1 MRVLFRFFFC
11 IFFFFFSFDT
21 IQAQEQWYS
30 FFSINGT
37 VIDASDSI
45 PLSYTHV
52 YLINKSK
59 FQVADSEGKFSF
71 TLKNGDTLVF
81 SNVGYTTRF
90 IIFRES
96 LQEDSTPYKIKLS
109 KNTVTLQNVTIYG
122 KNVLEGFF
130 QQNRIRYNDYE
141 VKSPEDKILYYNPS
155 FDVSGSGFAIGGV
168 ISLLASQFN
177 SEYKQLKKL
186 NAIRQKE
193 RLVYEEEY
201 AKEYLKYLI
210 RKRLHTDVVL
220 QNTSFLRGE
229 IPAFLE
235 FCSPTTEFLEYASDY
250 EIIRMLKIKESLY
263 IDKVKLESGSSDDAI
278 TTMELRRLLKD

>member
-229 IPAFLE
+229 VPAFLE